1 MVPLVPIGRTTRV
14 ARLAGVGLLIGLT
27 AMATACGS
35 NPSRASV
42 SAREYA
48 RIEVG
53 MTYPQ
58 VRRIVGGPGELTS
71 STSNAAGF
79 RGRVYTWPGPDGS
92 TVRVRF
98 ANGTVFT
105 KTRTAAG

>member
-1 MVPLVPIGRTTRV
+1 MPIGRTTRI
-14 ARLAGVGLLIGLT
+14 ARLAGVGLLVGLT
-27 AMATACGS
+27 ATATACGS
-35 NPSRASV
+35 SPSRATV
-42 SAREYA
+42 SAREFA
-48 RIEVG
+48 RIEIG

-98 ANGTVFT
+98 ANGSVFT
-105 KTRTAAG
+105 KTRTAAN